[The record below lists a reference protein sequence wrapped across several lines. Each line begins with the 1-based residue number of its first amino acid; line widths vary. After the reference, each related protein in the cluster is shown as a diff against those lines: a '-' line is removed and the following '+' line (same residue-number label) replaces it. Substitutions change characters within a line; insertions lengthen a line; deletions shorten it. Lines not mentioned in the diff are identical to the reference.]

1 MIKYSVAFDCM
12 LLEVECMN
20 RLERTMALAGL
31 KEQEGILIHKPSN
44 MFYLSGYTG
53 EGLLAFGPGYQ
64 AIITDFRYTEQA
76 ERQAP
81 GFQVLMVEKGVSHA
95 KLAHTLFAG
104 HGVTAV
110 RYEDDKVTVRAFE
123 AMKKDMPGMAFSSL
137 GGAPEKAR
145 RIKDEKELALIETAC
160 DISCRALEAIL
171 DRVKPGMTEKQL
183 QIMLDYKM
191 LELGADSL
199 AFDTIVASGVNGSLP
214 HAIPSDKK
222 LEKGDVI
229 TLDFGAKKGGYC
241 ADMTRNLCLGQPS
254 AEMKKI
260 FDIVLEAQETCE
272 SMLAPGKCCRDIDAE
287 ARRIIDGAGYAGR
300 FGHGLGHSVGID
312 IHEEPRLSTACGDL
326 LETGNTITVEP
337 GIYVPG
343 LGGVRIENTCA
354 ITENGGRTLVHA
366 QKALL
371 IL

>member
-1 MIKYSVAFDCM
+1 MSRMEKM
-12 LLEVECMN
+12 LQ
-20 RLERTMALAGL
+20 AAGL
-31 KEQEGILIHKPSN
+31 KENEGVLIHKPSN

-53 EGLLAFGPGYQ
+53 EGIIAAGRGFQ

-81 GFQVLMVEKGVSHA
+81 GFDVMMVEKGVSHA
-95 KLAHTLFAG
+95 ALAGQLFAR
-104 HGVTAV
+104 HGISAV
-110 RYEDDKVTVRAFE
+110 RYEDDEVTVRSFA
-123 AMKKDMPGMAFSSL
+123 ALQKAIPGVAFSSL
-137 GGAPEKAR
+137 GNAPEKIR
-145 RIKDEKELALIETAC
+145 RIKDRHELDCIEEAC
-160 DISCRALEAIL
+160 NISCRAFDQLL
-171 DRVKPGMTEKQL
+171 DFIKPGMTEKQL
-183 QIMLDYKM
+183 QIKLDFLM
-191 LELGADSL
+191 LENGGDGL
-199 AFDTIVASGVNGSLP
+199 AFNTIVASGVNGSLP

-222 LEKGDVI
+222 IETGEMI
-229 TLDFGAKKGGYC
+229 TFDFGAKKGGYC
-241 ADMTRNLCLGQPS
+241 ADMTRTIALGQPS

-260 FDIVLEAQETCE
+260 YDTVLRAQQTCE
-272 SMLAPGKCCRDIDAE
+272 DMLAPGRVCKDIDSE

-312 IHEEPRLSTACGDL
+312 IHEEPRLSQMCDDL
-326 LETGNTITVEP
+326 LEENQTITVEP

-354 ITENGGRTLVHA
+354 ITANGGRTLVHA

>member
-1 MIKYSVAFDCM
+1 MQRMKKM
-12 LLEVECMN
+12 LS
-20 RLERTMALAGL
+20 LAGIGGG
-31 KEQEGILIHKPSN
+31 EGVLIHKPSN

-53 EGLLAFGPGYQ
+53 EGLIAAGNGFQ

-81 GFQVLMVEKGVSHA
+81 GFQVLMIGAGKNHLT
-95 KLAHTLFAG
+95 LANELLEG
-104 HGVTAV
+104 HGVRRV
-110 RYEDDKVTVRAFE
+110 LYEDDQVTVRAFE
-123 AMKKDMPGMAFSSL
+123 AMKKAMPAMAFASL
-137 GGAPEKAR
+137 NNAPEMVR
-145 RIKDEKELALIETAC
+145 RIKDAGELALIEEAC
-160 DISCRALEAIL
+160 DLSCQALETIAPRL
-171 DRVKPGMTEKQL
+171 HPGMTEKQV
-183 QIMLDYKM
+183 QILLDYTMLD
-191 LELGADSL
+191 LGADGL
-199 AFDTIVASGVNGSLP
+199 AFNTIVASGVNGSLP

-222 LEKGDVI
+222 IERGEMV

-241 ADMTRNLCLGQPS
+241 ADMTRNFCFGPPS
-254 AEMKKI
+254 DEMRKI
-260 FDIVLEAQETCE
+260 FDTVLRAQETCE
-272 SMLAPGKCCRDIDAE
+272 AMLAPGKICRDIHME
-287 ARRIIDGAGYAGR
+287 ASRIIDEAGYPGR

-312 IHEEPRLSTACGDL
+312 IHEEPRLNPTCEDL
-326 LETGNTITVEP
+326 LEPGQTITVEP

>member
-1 MIKYSVAFDCM
+1 
-12 LLEVECMN
+12 
-20 RLERTMALAGL
+20 
-31 KEQEGILIHKPSN
+31 
-44 MFYLSGYTG
+44 
-53 EGLLAFGPGYQ
+53 
-64 AIITDFRYTEQA
+64 
-76 ERQAP
+76 
-81 GFQVLMVEKGVSHA
+81 
-95 KLAHTLFAG
+95 
-104 HGVTAV
+104 
-110 RYEDDKVTVRAFE
+110 
-123 AMKKDMPGMAFSSL
+123 
-137 GGAPEKAR
+137 
-145 RIKDEKELALIETAC
+145 
-160 DISCRALEAIL
+160 
-171 DRVKPGMTEKQL
+171 
-183 QIMLDYKM
+183 M

-222 LEKGDVI
+222 LEKGEMI
-229 TLDFGAKKGGYC
+229 TIDFGAKKGGYC
-241 ADMTRNLCLGQPS
+241 ADMTRTLALGQPS

-260 FDIVLEAQETCE
+260 YDTVLLAQETCE
-272 SMLAPGKCCRDIDAE
+272 GMLAPGKCCRDIDAE

-312 IHEEPRLSTACGDL
+312 IHEDPRLSPACGDL
-326 LETGNTITVEP
+326 LETGTTITVEP